1 VTSIY
6 ASSEAGSS
14 FVSSDGREGFPAEAL
29 EHGRAGRSG
38 RLEEDGE
45 LVVTLA
51 SGREVR
57 TGDFWEL
64 AGDRLLYRGRNEDLI
79 NVGGY
84 KVSPAKVERVL
95 LGVAGVEDCRVY
107 GRPSPVT
114 GEVVV
119 AELAGE
125 FDVAA
130 ARSACREQL
139 ARAEVPGLFRK
150 VEAVPLTAAGKA
162 SR

>member
-1 VTSIY
+1 M
-6 ASSEAGSS
+6 
-14 FVSSDGREGFPAEAL
+14 
-29 EHGRAGRSG
+29 
-38 RLEEDGE
+38 
-45 LVVTLA
+45 
-51 SGREVR
+51 R

-64 AGDRLLYRGRNEDLI
+64 AGGRLLYRGRNEDLV

-119 AELAGE
+119 AELVGE
-125 FDVAA
+125 FDLAA

-150 VEAVPLTAAGKA
+150 VDAVPLTAAGKA
-162 SR
+162 RR